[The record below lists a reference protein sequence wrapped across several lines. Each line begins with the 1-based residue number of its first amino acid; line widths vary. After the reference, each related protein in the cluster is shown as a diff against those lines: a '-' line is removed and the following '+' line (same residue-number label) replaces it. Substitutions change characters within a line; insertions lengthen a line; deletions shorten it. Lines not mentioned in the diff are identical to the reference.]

1 MKENE
6 TFSTLHW
13 RIKDSIFLPEYVEL
27 VIRFL
32 KACEKEYS
40 SRTRLRARWEIE
52 MVILRNVLTTAGES
66 KLFLCFKH
74 NN

>member
-1 MKENE
+1 MKGNE
-6 TFSTLHW
+6 TFSSLYW
-13 RIKDSIFLPEYVEL
+13 RVKYSIFLPEYVEL

-32 KACEKEYS
+32 TASEKEYL
-40 SRTRLRARWEIE
+40 SRTRRRARWEIE

-66 KLFLCFKH
+66 KVFLSFKH

>member
-1 MKENE
+1 MKGNE
-6 TFSTLHW
+6 TFSTLYW
-13 RIKDSIFLPEYVEL
+13 RIKDSIFLPDYVEL

-32 KACEKEYS
+32 KACEKEYL
-40 SRTRLRARWEIE
+40 SRTRLRARWEVE

-66 KLFLCFKH
+66 KVFLSFKH